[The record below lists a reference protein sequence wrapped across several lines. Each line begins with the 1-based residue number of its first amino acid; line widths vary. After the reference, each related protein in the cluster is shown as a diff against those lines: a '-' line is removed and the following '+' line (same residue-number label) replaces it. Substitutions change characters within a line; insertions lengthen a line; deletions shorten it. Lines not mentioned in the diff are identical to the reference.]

1 MIRVIAILTAKP
13 GHRDD
18 ILALFKANVPAVLQ
32 EKGCLEYGP
41 VIDAEGGGPNQAK
54 FGPDTFVVIE
64 TWESLE
70 ALDAHR
76 VAPHMAA
83 FGRAAKDM
91 FASRTIHVLSPA

>member
-13 GHRDD
+13 GRRDD
-18 ILALFKANVPAVLQ
+18 ILALFKANAPAVLQ

-41 VIDAEGGGPNQAK
+41 VIDAEGGGPNQTK
-54 FGPDTFVVIE
+54 FGPETFVVIE

-83 FGRAAKDM
+83 SGGPAKD
-91 FASRTIHVLSPA
+91 FCASRTVHVLSPA

>member
-1 MIRVIAILTAKP
+1 
-13 GHRDD
+13 
-18 ILALFKANVPAVLQ
+18 
-32 EKGCLEYGP
+32 
-41 VIDAEGGGPNQAK
+41 
-54 FGPDTFVVIE
+54 VIE